1 MNETELQKLALLS
14 RISVSP
20 DELKKLHEDM
30 EAVLKYISQIQEV
43 ASQPQIGTGH
53 PINKTEEALINVT
66 REDENPHESALY
78 AKELLAEAPR
88 TKNDYVQVK
97 KIL

>member
-30 EAVLKYISQIQEV
+30 EAVLKYISQIQEIPV
-43 ASQPQIGTGH
+43 
-53 PINKTEEALINVT
+53 TEAGDTKHDEVPFL
-66 REDENPHESALY
+66 REDEVPHESSLY
-78 AKELLAEAPR
+78 AKELLTEAPR
-88 TKNDYVQVK
+88 TKNNYIQVK